1 MCNAGKSMSNNM
13 VRRLSINERW
23 SSIGDVIR
31 ATDAGRAAIE
41 TIVYCQ
47 AFVKKV

>member
-1 MCNAGKSMSNNM
+1 VEDCDSQ
-13 VRRLSINERW
+13 RNERW

-31 ATDAGRAAIE
+31 ATDAGRTAINTIE
-41 TIVYCQ
+41 TILYCQ